1 MLFGKSDV
9 IGTFKGF
16 TERGLEFAAEIVA
29 PYESSMIDKPQLG
42 QLLLIELGSPE
53 EAALG
58 RITRFVPSGLLASP
72 EGEDYVNTMQQR
84 SQAVPEDLKKQRL
97 KYRVQV
103 KLLGAVRV
111 LADKIIYVPSQRRLP
126 HLGARV
132 ASPSAEVLQAL
143 CSLNEGET
151 DLGNYVLG
159 EFVFCG
165 SAKSLPDPALRSVD
179 PLLTVKFNVQN
190 LVGRRT
196 VVFARAGYGKSNL
209 VKFLI
214 SELYRNP
221 PKTLD
226 GKAVGTLIF
235 DAEGEYFW
243 PDNQG
248 RPGLCDV
255 PHLREQLVVFTNRK
269 ARSEYYGSWKVGDV
283 KLDVRSLRAHDVVD
297 IVVPAEKQVN
307 QNVLKLKGM
316 SQERWGDLVDLV
328 YKDGLHVD
336 EEAVAEL
343 IGYKK
348 EDAEKKTAE
357 IGAAI
362 SNVNNIVNSL
372 HDPKSAVI
380 QGTIDALLNG
390 SIVIIDISMVS
401 NAVGTMLMGLLLRR
415 LFAFNQDNF
424 TSDKPYV
431 SAIAVIEEAQSV
443 LGKHLE
449 GTSPFVEWVKEGRKY
464 QLGAVLVTQ
473 QPGALASDIL
483 SQADNWF
490 SFHLLSEGDAETL
503 GKYNAHFSDDI
514 LAHLIA
520 EPIRGNCYMW
530 TAPLQPFV
538 LPVRLRS
545 FQELFEGSV
554 KLSADAPAI
563 KAGAAQS
570 ILHEIQESIA
580 DTKQSLLD
588 ALKAKNVKFVRI
600 PAQSPGSEELVG
612 IYSGQLFYLIQEC
625 KSDTDIQTEEE
636 LKHPLMTAILGE
648 SNLRVVDFKGKKYY
662 AAPMKAWTDALGAAL
677 SVSPPG

>member
-1 MLFGKSDV
+1 MLFGKSET

-16 TERGLEFAAEIVA
+16 TDRGLEFAAEIVA
-29 PYESSMIDKPQLG
+29 PYESSMIDHPQLG
-42 QLLLIELGSPE
+42 QLLMIELGSPE

-103 KLLGAVRV
+103 KLLGAVRELGDRV
-111 LADKIIYVPSQRRLP
+111 IYIPSQRRLP

-132 ASPSAEVLQAL
+132 ATPSPRVLQAL
-143 CSLNEGET
+143 CNLNQGET
-151 DLGNYVLG
+151 NLGNYVLG

-165 SAKSLPDPALRSVD
+165 AGKSLSDPTLRAVD
-179 PLLTVKFNVQN
+179 PELTVSFDVHN
-190 LVGRRT
+190 LVARRT
-196 VVFARAGYGKSNL
+196 VIFARAGYGKSNL
-209 VKFLI
+209 VKFLL
-214 SELYRNP
+214 SELYRIP
-221 PKTLD
+221 PRTAD
-226 GKAVGTLIF
+226 GKPVGTLIF

-248 RPGLCDV
+248 RAGLCDV
-255 PHLREQLVVFTNRK
+255 PHLASQLVVFTNRK
-269 ARSEYYGSWKVGDV
+269 PRSEYYGSWKVGPV
-283 KLDVRSLRAHDVVD
+283 KLDVRSLRPHDVVD
-297 IVVPAEKQVN
+297 IVVPPEKQLN

-316 SQERWGDLVDLV
+316 SQERWADLIDLVFDQ
-328 YKDGLHVD
+328 GLHVA
-336 EEAVAEL
+336 EEDVAEL
-343 IGYKK
+343 LGYKK
-348 EDAEKKTAE
+348 EDTEKKIAE

-372 HDPKSAVI
+372 HDPDSSVI

-390 SIVIIDISMVS
+390 SIVVLDISMVS

-415 LFAFNQDNF
+415 LFAFNQENF

-503 GKYNAHFSDDI
+503 GRFNAHFSDDI

-520 EPIRGNCYMW
+520 EPIRGNCFMW

-545 FQELFEGSV
+545 FQDLYGDRV
-554 KLSADAPAI
+554 NRSADAPAV
-563 KAGAAQS
+563 KAEAAAR
-570 ILHEIQESIA
+570 IAREIQESLA
-580 DTKQSLLD
+580 DTKRALLG
-588 ALKAKNVKFVRI
+588 ALQAPTVKFVTLPI
-600 PAQSPGSEELVG
+600 ASATGDALVG
-612 IYSGQLFYLIQEC
+612 IFSGQLYYLIKEA
-625 KSDTDIQTEEE
+625 KRATDIQTEEE
-636 LKHPLMTAILGE
+636 LKIPLMTSILGE
-648 SNLRVVDFKGKKYY
+648 SNLRIVEYGGRKYF
-662 AAPMKAWTDALGAAL
+662 AAPLRAWTSALGEAPQ
-677 SVSPPG
+677 VSEA